1 MNAIIKW
8 ALENRLIIVA
18 IAALLL
24 VWGGYVA
31 MNLPVDVFP
40 DLNKPTITIL
50 TEAEGLAPEEVETQ
64 VSYTIETV
72 MNGVPGVTRV
82 RSQSGIGLSIVY
94 VEFDWGT
101 DIYRNRQLVA
111 EKITEAREQLPE
123 GVSPFLAPISS
134 IMGEIMLISVT
145 SKDNKT
151 NPLDVRTL
159 ADWTVRP
166 RLLTITGISQVIP
179 IGGGVKQYQALVSPE
194 KLKQFGVT
202 IEDVTT
208 ALEKSNTNS
217 TGGFIDAQSQ
227 EYLVRNLGR
236 FYTLDELKQTVVAY
250 RNNTAIRLGDVAA
263 VEFGARIKRGDAGS
277 NGQPAVILSVQ
288 KQPGA
293 STIELTEKVDAAM
306 RELKTTLPP
315 DIEINTNL
323 FRQSNFIES
332 SIGNVIEALR
342 DGAILVAIVL
352 FLFLLNFRT
361 TAITLTAIP
370 LSFVVTFL
378 IFYAFG
384 ISINTMTL
392 GGLAVAIGELVDD
405 AIVDIENIFRR
416 LRENSLLE
424 NPRPSLEVIYH
435 ASLEIRSSIVYATI
449 IVALV
454 FLPLFMLTGV
464 EGRLLA
470 PLGLAY
476 ITSLVA
482 SLFISLTVT
491 PVLASYLIPQLFKK
505 DWRKSRLSLW
515 FENLKARFSK
525 NETPVTADAANK
537 SGKPEFEDGENPHA
551 GGHSEEDSFIV
562 RRLKKW
568 DGRLLHWTLNHP
580 YKVMVGAAVLFFAT
594 MATLPFVGTAF
605 LPDFNEGTLTI
616 NVQAQPGTS
625 LAESNRIGTI
635 SEKLI
640 MEVPEV
646 ISTGRRTGRAELDEH
661 AEGVH
666 YTEIDVDLKESNRPR
681 EEVLASI
688 REKLAVIPGV
698 SVNVGQPI
706 SHRLDHLQSGVR
718 AQIAVK
724 LFGDDLS
731 VLRSKAEEIRNV
743 MSGVEGATDVQ
754 IEKQVLIPQIRFN
767 VDRVRAAQYGL
778 QPGEI
783 TETLETAL
791 NGRRVSQAI
800 EGARRYDVVVRFDD
814 ASRNSLDSLR
824 NATIDTP
831 QGAQIPVSAVATIE
845 NLPGPN
851 QILRE
856 NTQRRIVISANTG
869 GRDLGS
875 VVTDMQQRV
884 AAQVSLPQGYFVE
897 FGGQFQASQ
906 EATRTLSVLTLFSL
920 VAIFFLLIKALGD
933 WRSALQVMINIPLAL
948 IGAVIAL
955 LLTGGVFSIAT
966 LVGFISL
973 VGITSRNG
981 IMMISHYLH
990 LMREEGEDFTEE
1002 MIIRGSLERLVPV
1015 MMTALTAGLSLIPF
1029 VLAADAPGKEILH
1042 PLAVVVLGGI
1052 LTSTLLDQ
1060 VVTPAVFYKFGK
1072 PAADQII
1079 AEREGKSAKKSEWG
1093 KAEKPGDEDLPPFS
1107 PKVTNPATGS

>member
-8 ALENRLIIVA
+8 ALQNRLIVVA
-18 IAALLL
+18 ISALLL

-31 MNLPVDVFP
+31 LNLPVDVFP

-50 TEAEGLAPEEVETQ
+50 TEANGLAPEEVETQ
-64 VSYTIETV
+64 VSYPIETV
-72 MNGVPGVTRV
+72 MNGVPGVSRV

-101 DIYRNRQLVA
+101 DIYRNRQLVS

-134 IMGEIMLISVT
+134 IMGEIMLIAVS
-145 SKDNKT
+145 SKDGKT
-151 NPLDVRTL
+151 DPLELRTL
-159 ADWTVRP
+159 ADWTIRP
-166 RLLTITGISQVIP
+166 RLLTITGVSQVIP

-202 IEDVTT
+202 IEEVST
-208 ALEKSNTNS
+208 ALEKSNANS
-217 TGGFIDAQSQ
+217 TGGFVDAQSQ

-236 FYTLDELKQTVVAY
+236 FYSIEELKQTVVAY
-250 RNNTAIRLGDVAA
+250 RNNTAIKLGDVAE
-263 VEFGARIKRGDAGS
+263 VQFGARIKRGDAGT
-277 NGQPAVILSVQ
+277 NGKPAVIISVQ

-293 STIELTEKVDAAM
+293 STLELTEKIDEAVK
-306 RELKTTLPP
+306 ELQKTLPA
-315 DIEINTNL
+315 DVEINPRL
-323 FRQSNFIES
+323 FRQASFIDN
-332 SIGNVIEALR
+332 SIDNVIEALR

-361 TAITLTAIP
+361 TFITLTAIP

-378 IFYAFG
+378 VLWAFG

-405 AIVDIENIFRR
+405 AIVDVENVFRR
-416 LRENSLLE
+416 LRENRHSP
-424 NPRPSLEVIYH
+424 NPRPSLEVIYL

-476 ITSLVA
+476 ITALVA
-482 SLFISLTVT
+482 SLFVSLTIT
-491 PVLASYLIPQLFKK
+491 PVLASYLLPKMKAMKEEK
-505 DWRKSRLSLW
+505 DG
-515 FENLKARFSK
+515 FFVRF
-525 NETPVTADAANK
+525 
-537 SGKPEFEDGENPHA
+537 
-551 GGHSEEDSFIV
+551 
-562 RRLKKW
+562 LKKY
-568 DGRLLHWTLNHP
+568 DEKLLHWTLRHP
-580 YKVMVGAAVLFFAT
+580 YKIMVGTALLFALT
-594 MATLPFVGTAF
+594 MATLPFVGTSF
-605 LPDFNEGTLTI
+605 LPEFNEGTLTV

-625 LAESNRIGTI
+625 LSESNRIGQV

-640 MEVPEV
+640 LEVPEV

-666 YTEIDVDLKESNRPR
+666 YTEIDVDLKESDRSR
-681 EEVLASI
+681 EEILAAI
-688 REKLAVIPGV
+688 REKLSVVPGV
-698 SVNVGQPI
+698 TTNVGQPI

-724 LFGDDLS
+724 LFGDDLQ
-731 VLRSKAEEIRNV
+731 VLRSKAEEIRN
-743 MSGVEGATDVQ
+743 SIQTVEGATDVS
-754 IEKQVLIPQIRFN
+754 IERQVLIPQIRFN
-767 VDRVRAAQYGL
+767 VDRAKAAQYGL

-783 TETLETAL
+783 TNTLETAL
-791 NGRRVSQAI
+791 NGRVVSQAI
-800 EGARRYDVVVRFDD
+800 EGARRYDVAVRFDD
-814 ASRNSLDSLR
+814 ASRNSIDALR
-824 NATIDTP
+824 NVTIDTP
-831 QGAQIPVSAVATIE
+831 NGTQIPISAVATIE

-856 NTQRRIVISANTG
+856 NAKRRIVIGSNVAE
-869 GRDLGS
+869 RDLGS
-875 VVTDMQQRV
+875 VAQEIQQKI
-884 AAQVSLPQGYFVE
+884 AAQVSLPEGYFIE
-897 FGGQFQASQ
+897 YGGQFEATR
-906 EATRTLSVLTLFSL
+906 EATRTLSLLTFFSL
-920 VAIFFLLIKALGD
+920 IAIFFLLIKALGD

-955 LLTGGVFSIAT
+955 LLSGGVFSIAT

-1015 MMTALTAGLSLIPF
+1015 MMTALTAGLSLLPLAI
-1029 VLAADAPGKEILH
+1029 AADAPGKEILH

-1052 LTSTLLDQ
+1052 ITSTLLDQ
-1060 VVTPAVFYKFGK
+1060 IVTPAVFYKFGR
-1072 PAADQII
+1072 PSAERII
-1079 AEREGKSAKKSEWG
+1079 AEREGKLTGKSEWG
-1093 KAEKPGDEDLPPFS
+1093 EAEKPQDEDVPPFAPDTS
-1107 PKVTNPATGS
+1107 KPVLSD

>member
-1 MNAIIKW
+1 MNAVIKW
-8 ALENRLIIVA
+8 ALQNRLIVVA
-18 IAALLL
+18 IAALIL

-31 MNLPVDVFP
+31 LNLPVDVFP

-64 VSYTIETV
+64 VSFPIETV
-72 MNGVPGVTRV
+72 MNGLPGVERV

-94 VEFDWGT
+94 VEFGWGT

-111 EKITEAREQLPE
+111 EKITEARTQLPPN
-123 GVSPFLAPISS
+123 VSPFLAPISS

-145 SKDNKT
+145 SKDGKT
-151 NPLDVRTL
+151 DPLDVRTL
-159 ADWTVRP
+159 ADWTIRP
-166 RLLTITGISQVIP
+166 RLLTIAGISQVIP

-194 KLKQFGVT
+194 KLKQFGIT
-202 IEDVTT
+202 IEDVTA
-208 ALEKSNTNS
+208 ALEKSNVNS
-217 TGGFIDAQSQ
+217 TGGFVDAQSQ

-236 FYTLDELKQTVVAY
+236 FYTIEELKQTVVAY
-250 RNNTAIRLGDVAA
+250 RNNTPIRLGDVAD
-263 VEFGARIKRGDAGS
+263 VQFGARIKRGDAGS
-277 NGQPAVILSVQ
+277 NALPAVIMSVQ

-293 STIELTEKVDAAM
+293 STIELTEKVDQAI
-306 RELKTTLPP
+306 RELQTTLPS
-315 DIEINTNL
+315 DIEINTRL
-323 FRQSNFIES
+323 FRQANFIEA
-332 SIGNVIEALR
+332 SISNVVEALR

-378 IFYAFG
+378 VFYAFG

-416 LRENSLLE
+416 LRENYAQ
-424 NPRPSLEVIYH
+424 PDQRPSLEVIYH

-454 FLPLFMLTGV
+454 FLPLFMLSGV

-482 SLFISLTVT
+482 SLFVSLTIT
-491 PVLASYLIPQLFKK
+491 PVLASYLLPQLFSKK
-505 DWRKSRLSLW
+505 GEGKSLLTRGL
-515 FENLKARFSK
+515 ENLKRKFSK
-525 NETPVTADAANK
+525 TRDL
-537 SGKPEFEDGENPHA
+537 DHA
-551 GGHSEEDSFIV
+551 GDEPEKKDENRWEEEDSFVV

-568 DGRLLHWTLNHP
+568 DERLLRWTLRHP
-580 YKVMVGAAVLFFAT
+580 YKVMAGAALLFFLT
-594 MATLPFVGTAF
+594 LATLPFVGTAF
-605 LPDFNEGTLTI
+605 LPEFNEGTLTI
-616 NVQAQPGTS
+616 NVLAQPGTS
-625 LAESNRIGTI
+625 LSESNRIGTI
-635 SEKLI
+635 AEKLI
-640 MEVPEV
+640 LEVPEV
-646 ISTGRRTGRAELDEH
+646 VSTGRRTGRAELDEH

-666 YTEIDVDLKESNRPR
+666 YTEIDVDLKESNRTR
-681 EEVLASI
+681 DEILADI
-688 REKLAVIPGV
+688 REKLAVVPGV

-724 LFGDDLS
+724 LFGDDLT

-754 IEKQVLIPQIRFN
+754 IEKQVLIPQVRFN
-767 VDRVRAAQYGL
+767 VDRDRAAQYGL

-791 NGRRVSQAI
+791 NGRTVSQAI
-800 EGARRYDVVVRFDD
+800 EGARRYDVVVRFDE
-814 ASRNSLDSLR
+814 ASRNSLDALR
-824 NATIDTP
+824 SATIDTP
-831 QGAQIPVSAVATIE
+831 QGTQIPVSAVAVIE

-856 NTQRRIVISANTG
+856 NTKRRIVISSNTG

-875 VVTDMQQRV
+875 VVGDMQQRI
-884 AAQVSLPQGYFVE
+884 AAQVSLPQGYFIE
-897 FGGQFQASQ
+897 YGGQFQASQ
-906 EATRTLSVLTLFSL
+906 EATRTLSVLTIFSL

-948 IGAVIAL
+948 IGAIWAL
-955 LLTGGVFSIAT
+955 HLSGGVFSIAT

-990 LMREEGEDFTEE
+990 LMREEGEGFTEQ
-1002 MIIRGSLERLVPV
+1002 MIVRGSLERLVPV

-1029 VLAADAPGKEILH
+1029 ILAADAPGKEILH

-1060 VVTPAVFYKFGK
+1060 VVTPAVFCRFGK
-1072 PAADQII
+1072 PSADKII
-1079 AEREGKSAKKSEWG
+1079 AEREGRAAGRSEWS
-1093 KAEKPGDEDLPPFS
+1093 DLETETQSPRDKDVPPFS
-1107 PKVTNPATGS
+1107 EKLPKTVPGA

>member
-8 ALENRLIIVA
+8 ALQNRLIVVA

-31 MNLPVDVFP
+31 MKLPVDVFP

-50 TEAEGLAPEEVETQ
+50 TEAAGLAPEEVETQ
-64 VSYTIETV
+64 VSYPIETV

-111 EKITEAREQLPE
+111 EKLTEAREQLPK

-145 SKDNKT
+145 SKDGKT
-151 NPLDVRTL
+151 DPLDVRTL
-159 ADWTVRP
+159 ADWTIRP
-166 RLLTITGISQVIP
+166 RLLTIAGVSQVIP

-202 IEDVTT
+202 IENVAT
-208 ALEKSNTNS
+208 ALEKSNANS
-217 TGGFIDAQSQ
+217 TGGFVDAQSQ

-236 FYTLDELKQTVVAY
+236 FYSIDELKQTVVAY
-250 RNNTAIRLGDVAA
+250 RNNTAIRLGDVASI
-263 VEFGARIKRGDAGS
+263 EFGSRIKRGDAGS
-277 NGQPAVILSVQ
+277 NGQPAVIMSVQ

-293 STIELTEKVDAAM
+293 STIQLTEKIDEAM
-306 RELKTTLPP
+306 RELQTTLPP
-315 DIEINTNL
+315 GIEVNTRL
-323 FRQSNFIES
+323 FRQANFIEA

-378 IFYAFG
+378 IFSAFG
-384 ISINTMTL
+384 VTINTMTL

-416 LRENSLLE
+416 LRENYALE
-424 NPRPSLEVIYH
+424 SPRPSIEVVYH
-435 ASLEIRSSIVYATI
+435 ASLEIRSSIVYATV
-449 IVALV
+449 IVGLV

-464 EGRLLA
+464 EGRLLS

-482 SLFISLTVT
+482 SLVVSLTVT
-491 PVLASYLIPQLFKK
+491 PVLASYLLPQLFKN
-505 DWRKSRLSLW
+505 KSAKSSLLSQW
-515 FENLKARFSK
+515 FGSLKSRFSK
-525 NETPVTADAANK
+525 NED
-537 SGKPEFEDGENPHA
+537 PEPAFEDDGEAAA
-551 GGHSEEDSFIV
+551 GGHAEEDSFIV
-562 RRLKKW
+562 RWLKKR
-568 DGRLLHWTLNHP
+568 DERLLRWTLRNP
-580 YKVMVGAAVLFFAT
+580 YKVMAGAAILFFLT

-616 NVQAQPGTS
+616 NITAKPGTS
-625 LAESNRIGTI
+625 LPESTRIGTI
-635 SEKLI
+635 AEKLLLG
-640 MEVPEV
+640 VPEV
-646 ISTGRRTGRAELDEH
+646 VSTGRRTGRAELDEH

-666 YTEIDVDLKESNRPR
+666 YTEIDVDLKESDRAR
-681 EEVLASI
+681 EEILADI

-698 SVNVGQPI
+698 NLNVGQPI

-724 LFGDDLS
+724 LFGDDLAT
-731 VLRSKAEEIRNV
+731 LRSKAEELRNV
-743 MSGVEGATDVQ
+743 MQTVEGATDVQ
-754 IEKQVLIPQIRFN
+754 IERQVLIPQVRFN
-767 VDRVRAAQYGL
+767 VNRERAAQYGL
-778 QPGEI
+778 APGEV

-791 NGRRVSQAI
+791 NGRTVSQALD
-800 EGARRYDVVVRFDD
+800 GARRYDVVVRFDE
-814 ASRNSLDSLR
+814 ASRNSLDALGDT
-824 NATIDTP
+824 TIDTP
-831 QGAQIPVSAVATIE
+831 QGTQIPVSAVADIE

-856 NTQRRIVISANTG
+856 NTKRRIVISANTG

-875 VVTDMQQRV
+875 VVQDMQERV
-884 AAQVSLPQGYFVE
+884 AAQVTLPPGYFVE
-897 FGGQFQASQ
+897 FGGQFQASR
-906 EATRTLSVLTLFSL
+906 EATRTLSTLTIFSL

-933 WRSALQVMINIPLAL
+933 WRSSLQVMINIPLAL
-948 IGAVIAL
+948 IGAVIAML
-955 LLTGGVFSIAT
+955 ITGGVFSIAT

-1072 PAADQII
+1072 PAADKII
-1079 AEREGKSAKKSEWG
+1079 ADREGRGEKSFGEEPDADG
-1093 KAEKPGDEDLPPFS
+1093 PPFGERM
-1107 PKVTNPATGS
+1107 PEWRNDR

>member
-1 MNAIIKW
+1 MNAIIKF
-8 ALENRLIIVA
+8 ALQNRLIVVA
-18 IAALLL
+18 LAALLL
-24 VWGGYVA
+24 VWGSYVA
-31 MNLPVDVFP
+31 LNLPVDVFP

-64 VSYTIETV
+64 VSFPIETV
-72 MNGVPGVTRV
+72 MNGLPGVERV

-94 VEFDWGT
+94 VEFGWGT
-101 DIYRNRQLVA
+101 DVYRNRQLVA
-111 EKITEAREQLPE
+111 EKITEAREQLPD

-145 SKDNKT
+145 SNDGKT
-151 NPLDVRTL
+151 SPLDVRTL
-159 ADWTVRP
+159 ADWTIRP
-166 RLLTITGISQVIP
+166 RLLTIAGISQVIP

-194 KLKQFGVT
+194 KLKQFNVT

-208 ALEKSNTNS
+208 ALQKSNTNS
-217 TGGFIDAQSQ
+217 TGGFVDAQSQ

-236 FYTLDELKQTVVAY
+236 FYTIDELKQTVVAY
-250 RNNTAIRLGDVAA
+250 RNNTAIRLGDVAN

-277 NGQPAVILSVQ
+277 NGKPAVIMSIQ

-293 STIELTEKVDAAM
+293 STIELTEKVETAVK
-306 RELKTTLPP
+306 ELQTTLPP

-323 FRQSNFIES
+323 FRQSNFIEA
-332 SIGNVIEALR
+332 SIGNVIAALR
-342 DGAILVAIVL
+342 DGAILVAIIL

-361 TAITLTAIP
+361 TFITLTAIP

-378 IFYAFG
+378 VLWAFG

-405 AIVDIENIFRR
+405 AIVDVENVYRR
-416 LRENSLLE
+416 LKENRLLE
-424 NPRPSLEVIYH
+424 NPRSSLEVIYR
-435 ASLEIRSSIVYATI
+435 ASLEVRSSIVYATI

-482 SLFISLTVT
+482 SLFVSLTIT
-491 PVLASYLIPQLFKK
+491 PVLASYLLPQLFKG
-505 DWRKSRLSLW
+505 KSEKTSVISGW
-515 FENLKARFSK
+515 FENLKSKFSK
-525 NETPVTADAANK
+525 TEESEISEPKNQSESK
-537 SGKPEFEDGENPHA
+537 I
-551 GGHSEEDSFIV
+551 HSEEDSFVV
-562 RRLKKW
+562 RWLKKW
-568 DGRLLHWTLNHP
+568 DEKLLHWTLRHP
-580 YKVMVGAAVLFFAT
+580 YKIMVGVGVIFLLT

-616 NVQAQPGTS
+616 NVLAQPGTS
-625 LAESNRIGTI
+625 LSESNRIGQI
-635 SEKLI
+635 AEKLLA
-640 MEVPEV
+640 EVPEV
-646 ISTGRRTGRAELDEH
+646 VSTGRRTGRAELDEH

-666 YTEIDVDLKESNRPR
+666 YSEVDVDLKKSERGR
-681 EEVLASI
+681 EEILADI
-688 REKLAVIPGV
+688 REHLAVIPGV
-698 SVNVGQPI
+698 TVSVGQPI

-743 MSGVEGATDVQ
+743 MQTVEGATDVS

-767 VDRVRAAQYGL
+767 VDRARASQYGL
-778 QPGEI
+778 QSGEI

-791 NGRRVSQAI
+791 NGRTVSEAI
-800 EGARRYDVVVRFDD
+800 EGARRYDVVVRFED
-814 ASRNSLDSLR
+814 ASRNSLDALQ

-831 QGAQIPVSAVATIE
+831 SGAQIPVSAVAEIE

-856 NTQRRIVISANTG
+856 NTKRRIVVSANTG

-875 VVTDMQQRV
+875 VVQDMQQRV
-884 AAQVSLPQGYFVE
+884 AAQVSLPPGYFVE

-906 EATRTLSVLTLFSL
+906 EATRTLSYLSFFSL
-920 VAIFFLLIKALGD
+920 AAIFFLLIKALGD
-933 WRSALQVMINIPLAL
+933 WRVALQVLINIPLAL
-948 IGAVIAL
+948 IGAIWAL
-955 LLTGGVFSIAT
+955 HLSGGVFSIAT

-990 LMREEGEDFTEE
+990 LMREEGEDFTEQ
-1002 MIIRGSLERLVPV
+1002 MIVRGSLERLVPV

-1029 VLAADAPGKEILH
+1029 ILAADAPGKEILH

-1060 VVTPAVFYKFGK
+1060 IVTPAVFYKFGK
-1072 PAADQII
+1072 PSADRII
-1079 AEREGKSAKKSEWG
+1079 AEREGNASGRSEWG
-1093 KAEKPGDEDLPPFS
+1093 EVESVTAKDADEPPFAEKLPKP
-1107 PKVTNPATGS
+1107 V

>member
-8 ALENRLIIVA
+8 ALQNRLIVVA
-18 IAALLL
+18 ISALLL
-24 VWGGYVA
+24 VWGAYVA
-31 MNLPVDVFP
+31 FNLPVDVFP

-50 TEAEGLAPEEVETQ
+50 TEANGLAPEEVETQ
-64 VSYTIETV
+64 VSYPIETV
-72 MNGVPGVTRV
+72 MNGVPGVSRV
-82 RSQSGIGLSIVY
+82 RSVSGIGLSIVY

-101 DIYRNRQLVA
+101 DIYRNRQLVS
-111 EKITEAREQLPE
+111 EKITEAREQLPP

-134 IMGEIMLISVT
+134 IMGEIMLISVS
-145 SKDNKT
+145 SKDGT
-151 NPLDVRTL
+151 TDPLELRTL
-159 ADWTVRP
+159 ADWTIRP
-166 RLLTITGISQVIP
+166 RLLTITGVSQVIP

-202 IEDVTT
+202 IEEVSD
-208 ALEKSNTNS
+208 ALEKSNANS
-217 TGGFIDAQSQ
+217 TGGFVDAQSQ

-236 FYTLDELKQTVVAY
+236 FYSIEELKQTVVAY
-250 RNNTAIRLGDVAA
+250 RNNTAIKLGDVAD
-263 VEFGARIKRGDAGS
+263 VQFGARIKRGEAGT
-277 NGQPAVILSVQ
+277 NGKPAVIVSVQ

-293 STIELTEKVDAAM
+293 STLDLTEKVDKAVK
-306 RELKTTLPP
+306 ELQKTLPA
-315 DIEINTNL
+315 DVEINPRL
-323 FRQSNFIES
+323 FRQASFIDN
-332 SIGNVIEALR
+332 SISNVIEALR
-342 DGAILVAIVL
+342 DGAILVTIVL

-361 TAITLTAIP
+361 TFITLTAIP

-378 IFYAFG
+378 VLWAFG

-405 AIVDIENIFRR
+405 AIVDVENVFRR
-416 LRENSLLE
+416 LRENRHLP

-476 ITSLVA
+476 ITALVA
-482 SLFISLTVT
+482 SLFVSLTVT
-491 PVLASYLIPQLFKK
+491 PVLASYLLPKMKAMREEK
-505 DWRKSRLSLW
+505 DGFLV
-515 FENLKARFSK
+515 RF
-525 NETPVTADAANK
+525 
-537 SGKPEFEDGENPHA
+537 
-551 GGHSEEDSFIV
+551 
-562 RRLKKW
+562 LKKY
-568 DGRLLHWTLNHP
+568 DEKLLHWSLRHP
-580 YKVMVGAAVLFFAT
+580 YKIMVGAALLFVLT
-594 MATLPFVGTAF
+594 MATLPFVGTSF

-625 LAESNRIGTI
+625 LAESNRIGQI

-640 MEVPEV
+640 LEVPEV

-666 YTEIDVDLKESNRPR
+666 YTEIDVDLKESARTR
-681 EEVLASI
+681 EEILASI
-688 REKLAVIPGV
+688 REKLSVVPGV
-698 SVNVGQPI
+698 TTNVGQPI

-724 LFGDDLS
+724 LFGDDLQI
-731 VLRSKAEEIRNV
+731 LRSKAEEIRNAINT
-743 MSGVEGATDVQ
+743 VEGATDVS

-767 VDRVRAAQYGL
+767 VDRAKAAQYGL

-783 TETLETAL
+783 TNTLETAL
-791 NGRRVSQAI
+791 NGRTVSQALD
-800 EGARRYDVVVRFDD
+800 GARRYDVVIRFDE
-814 ASRNSLDSLR
+814 ASRGSLDALK
-824 NATIDTP
+824 NVTIDTP
-831 QGAQIPVSAVATIE
+831 NGTQIPISAVATIE

-856 NTQRRIVISANTG
+856 NTKRRIVIGSNVA

-875 VVTDMQQRV
+875 VAQEIQQKI
-884 AAQVSLPQGYFVE
+884 AAQVKLPEGYFVE
-897 FGGQFQASQ
+897 YGGQFQASQ
-906 EATRTLSVLTLFSL
+906 EATRTLSYLSFFSL

-948 IGAVIAL
+948 IGAVIAMHL
-955 LLTGGVFSIAT
+955 IGGVFSIAT

-1015 MMTALTAGLSLIPF
+1015 MMTALTAGLSLLPLAI
-1029 VLAADAPGKEILH
+1029 AADAPGKEILH

-1052 LTSTLLDQ
+1052 ITSTLLDQ
-1060 VVTPAVFYKFGK
+1060 LVTPAVFYKFGRPSAEK
-1072 PAADQII
+1072 II
-1079 AEREGKSAKKSEWG
+1079 AERVGRIGGANEWG
-1093 KAEKPGDEDLPPFS
+1093 E
-1107 PKVTNPATGS
+1107 T

>member
-8 ALENRLIIVA
+8 ALQNRLIVVA
-18 IAALLL
+18 ISALLL

-31 MNLPVDVFP
+31 LTLPVDVFP

-50 TEAEGLAPEEVETQ
+50 TEAGGLAPEEVETQ
-64 VSYTIETV
+64 VSYPIETV
-72 MNGVPGVTRV
+72 MNGVPGVSRV
-82 RSQSGIGLSIVY
+82 RSVSGIGLSIVY

-101 DIYRNRQLVA
+101 DIYRNRQLVS
-111 EKITEAREQLPE
+111 EKITEAREQLSP

-134 IMGEIMLISVT
+134 IMGEIMLIAVS
-145 SKDNKT
+145 SKDGKT
-151 NPLDVRTL
+151 DPLELRTL
-159 ADWTVRP
+159 ADWTIRP
-166 RLLTITGISQVIP
+166 RLLGVTGVSQVIP

-202 IEDVTT
+202 IEEVST
-208 ALEKSNTNS
+208 ALEKSNANS
-217 TGGFIDAQSQ
+217 TGGFVDAQSQ

-236 FYTLDELKQTVVAY
+236 FYSIDELKQTVVVY
-250 RNNTAIRLGDVAA
+250 RNNTAIKLGDVAD
-263 VEFGARIKRGDAGS
+263 VQFGARIKRGEAGT
-277 NGQPAVILSVQ
+277 NGKPAVIISVQ

-293 STIELTEKVDAAM
+293 STLDLTQKVDEAV
-306 RELKTTLPP
+306 RELQKTLPP
-315 DIEINTNL
+315 DVEINPNL
-323 FRQSNFIES
+323 FRQASFIDN
-332 SIGNVIEALR
+332 SISNVIEALR
-342 DGAILVAIVL
+342 DGAILVTIVL

-361 TAITLTAIP
+361 TFITLTAIP

-378 IFYAFG
+378 VLWAFG

-405 AIVDIENIFRR
+405 AIVDVENVFRR
-416 LRENSLLE
+416 LRENRHLP

-454 FLPLFMLTGV
+454 FLPLFMLSGV

-476 ITSLVA
+476 ITALVA

-491 PVLASYLIPQLFKK
+491 PVLASYLLPKMKAMREEK
-505 DWRKSRLSLW
+505 DGFLV
-515 FENLKARFSK
+515 RF
-525 NETPVTADAANK
+525 
-537 SGKPEFEDGENPHA
+537 
-551 GGHSEEDSFIV
+551 
-562 RRLKKW
+562 LKKY
-568 DGRLLHWTLNHP
+568 DEKLLHWTLRHP
-580 YKVMVGAAVLFFAT
+580 YKVMVGACALFVLT
-594 MATLPFVGTAF
+594 MAALPFVGTSF
-605 LPDFNEGTLTI
+605 LPEFNEGTLTV

-625 LAESNRIGTI
+625 LSESNRIGQI

-640 MEVPEV
+640 LEVPEV
-646 ISTGRRTGRAELDEH
+646 TSTGRRTGRAELDEH

-666 YTEIDVDLKESNRPR
+666 YTEIDVDLKESGRTR
-681 EEVLASI
+681 EEILASI
-688 REKLAVIPGV
+688 REKLAVVPGV
-698 SVNVGQPI
+698 TTNVGQPI

-724 LFGDDLS
+724 LFGDDLQ
-731 VLRSKAEEIRNV
+731 VLRSKAEEIRNAINT
-743 MSGVEGATDVQ
+743 VEGATDVS
-754 IEKQVLIPQIRFN
+754 IERQVLIPQIRFN
-767 VDRVRAAQYGL
+767 VDRARAAQYGL

-783 TETLETAL
+783 TQTLETAL
-791 NGRRVSQAI
+791 NGRTVSQALD
-800 EGARRYDVVVRFDD
+800 GARRYDVVVRFDD
-814 ASRNSLDSLR
+814 ASRSSLDALK
-824 NATIDTP
+824 NVTIDTP
-831 QGAQIPVSAVATIE
+831 NGTQIPISAVATIE

-856 NTQRRIVISANTG
+856 NSKRRIVIGSNVA

-875 VVTDMQQRV
+875 VAEGIQQKI
-884 AAQVSLPQGYFVE
+884 AAQVQLPEGYFVE
-897 FGGQFQASQ
+897 YGGQFEATH
-906 EATRTLSVLTLFSL
+906 EATRTLSMLTLFSL

-955 LLTGGVFSIAT
+955 MLMGGVFSIAT

-990 LMREEGEDFTEE
+990 LMREEGEGFTEE
-1002 MIIRGSLERLVPV
+1002 MIVRGSLERLVPV
-1015 MMTALTAGLSLIPF
+1015 MMTALTAGLSLLPLAI
-1029 VLAADAPGKEILH
+1029 AADAPGKEILH

-1052 LTSTLLDQ
+1052 ITSTLLDQ
-1060 VVTPAVFYKFGK
+1060 IVTPAVFYKFGR
-1072 PAADQII
+1072 PSAERII
-1079 AEREGKSAKKSEWG
+1079 AEREGRFEGKSEWG
-1093 KAEKPGDEDLPPFS
+1093 AVQTETPTDADVPPFS
-1107 PKVTNPATGS
+1107 EKVPKAI

>member
-8 ALENRLIIVA
+8 ALQNRLIVVA
-18 IAALLL
+18 IAALML
-24 VWGGYVA
+24 VWGGYIA
-31 MNLPVDVFP
+31 LNLPVDVFP

-64 VSYTIETV
+64 VSFPIETV
-72 MNGVPGVTRV
+72 MNGLPGVERV

-94 VEFDWGT
+94 VEFGWGT

-123 GVSPFLAPISS
+123 NISPFLAPISS

-145 SKDNKT
+145 SKDGKT
-151 NPLDVRTL
+151 DPLDVRTL
-159 ADWTVRP
+159 ADWTIRP
-166 RLLTITGISQVIP
+166 RLLTIAGVSQVIP

-194 KLKQFGVT
+194 KLKQFNVT

-208 ALEKSNTNS
+208 ALEKSNANS
-217 TGGFIDAQSQ
+217 TGGFVDAQSQ

-236 FYTLDELKQTVVAY
+236 FYTIDELKQTVVAY
-250 RNNTAIRLGDVAA
+250 RNNTAIRLGDVAN

-277 NGQPAVILSVQ
+277 NGKPAVIMSVQ

-293 STIELTEKVDAAM
+293 STIELTEKVDQAM
-306 RELKTTLPP
+306 RELQTTLPP

-323 FRQSNFIES
+323 FRQSNFIEA
-332 SIGNVIEALR
+332 SIGNVVEALR
-342 DGAILVAIVL
+342 DGAILVAIIL

-378 IFYAFG
+378 VLWAFG

-416 LRENSLLE
+416 LRENRYLP
-424 NPRPSLEVIYH
+424 NPRPALEVIYN

-454 FLPLFMLTGV
+454 FLPLFLLTGV

-482 SLFISLTVT
+482 SLFVSLTIT
-491 PVLASYLIPQLFKK
+491 PVLASYLLPQLFRGKK
-505 DWRKSRLSLW
+505 TLASVW
-515 FENLKARFSK
+515 FEKLKSK
-525 NETPVTADAANK
+525 FT
-537 SGKPEFEDGENPHA
+537 GRENTEPSEPKDHT
-551 GGHSEEDSFIV
+551 EEDSFVV
-562 RRLKKW
+562 RFLKKH
-568 DGRLLHWTLNHP
+568 DERLLHWTLRHP
-580 YKVMVGAAVLFFAT
+580 YKVMAGAAVLFLLT

-605 LPDFNEGTLTI
+605 LPDFNEGTLTV

-625 LAESNRIGTI
+625 LSESNRIGQI

-640 MEVPEV
+640 LEVPEV
-646 ISTGRRTGRAELDEH
+646 VSTGRRTGRAELDEH

-666 YTEIDVDLKESNRPR
+666 YTEIDVDLKESER
-681 EEVLASI
+681 ERAEILADI
-688 REKLAVIPGV
+688 REKLAVVPGV

-731 VLRSKAEEIRNV
+731 VLRSKAEELRNV
-743 MSGVEGATDVQ
+743 MQTVEGATDVQ
-754 IEKQVLIPQIRFN
+754 IEKQVLIPQVRFN
-767 VDRVRAAQYGL
+767 IDRARAAQYGL

-791 NGRRVSQAI
+791 NGRRVSEAI

-814 ASRNSLDSLR
+814 VSRNSLDALR
-824 NATIDTP
+824 GTTIDTP
-831 QGAQIPVSAVATIE
+831 QGTQIPISAVADIE
-845 NLPGPN
+845 QIPGPN

-856 NTQRRIVISANTG
+856 NTKRRIVISANTG

-875 VVTDMQQRV
+875 VVGDMQQRV
-884 AAQVSLPQGYFVE
+884 AAQVNLPPGYFVE

-906 EATRTLSVLTLFSL
+906 EATRTLSVLSLFSL
-920 VAIFFLLIKALGD
+920 AAIFFLLLKALGD
-933 WRSALQVMINIPLAL
+933 WRVALQVMINIPLAL
-948 IGAVIAL
+948 IGAVIAML
-955 LLTGGVFSIAT
+955 ITGGVFSIAT

-990 LMREEGEDFTEE
+990 LMREEGEDFTEA

-1015 MMTALTAGLSLIPF
+1015 LMTALTAGLSLIPF
-1029 VLAADAPGKEILH
+1029 ILAADAPGKEILH
-1042 PLAVVVLGGI
+1042 PLAVVVVGGI
-1052 LTSTLLDQ
+1052 LTATLLDQ

-1072 PAADQII
+1072 PSAERII
-1079 AEREGKSAKKSEWG
+1079 AEREGRSSGISEWG
-1093 KAEKPGDEDLPPFS
+1093 KADTETLTDADVPPFS
-1107 PKVTNPATGS
+1107 EKMPKSVTED

>member
-8 ALENRLIIVA
+8 ALQNRLIVVA
-18 IAALLL
+18 ISALLL

-31 MNLPVDVFP
+31 FNLPVDVFP

-50 TEAEGLAPEEVETQ
+50 TEANGLAPEEVETQ
-64 VSYTIETV
+64 VSYPIETV
-72 MNGVPGVTRV
+72 MNGVPGVSRV
-82 RSQSGIGLSIVY
+82 RSVSGIGLSIVY

-101 DIYRNRQLVA
+101 DIYRNRQLVS
-111 EKITEAREQLPE
+111 EKITEAREQLPP

-134 IMGEIMLISVT
+134 IMGEIMLIAVS
-145 SKDNKT
+145 SKDGKT
-151 NPLDVRTL
+151 DPLELRTL
-159 ADWTVRP
+159 ADWTIRP
-166 RLLTITGISQVIP
+166 RLLTITGVSQVIP

-202 IEDVTT
+202 IEEVST
-208 ALEKSNTNS
+208 ALEKSNANS
-217 TGGFIDAQSQ
+217 TGGFVDAQSQ

-236 FYTLDELKQTVVAY
+236 FYTIDELKQTVVAY
-250 RNNTAIRLGDVAA
+250 RNNTSIKLGDVAD
-263 VEFGARIKRGDAGS
+263 VQFGARIKRGDAGT
-277 NGQPAVILSVQ
+277 NGKPAVIVSVQ

-293 STIELTEKVDAAM
+293 STLDLTEKVDEAVK
-306 RELKTTLPP
+306 ELQKTLPP
-315 DIEINTNL
+315 DVEINPKL
-323 FRQSNFIES
+323 FRQASFIDN
-332 SIGNVIEALR
+332 SISNVIEALR
-342 DGAILVAIVL
+342 DGAILVTIVL

-361 TAITLTAIP
+361 TFITLTAIP

-378 IFYAFG
+378 VLWAFG

-405 AIVDIENIFRR
+405 AIVDVENVFRR
-416 LRENSLLE
+416 LRENKNSP

-476 ITSLVA
+476 ITALVA
-482 SLFISLTVT
+482 SLFVSLTVT
-491 PVLASYLIPQLFKK
+491 PVLASYLLPKM
-505 DWRKSRLSLW
+505 
-515 FENLKARFSK
+515 KAMK
-525 NETPVTADAANK
+525 EET
-537 SGKPEFEDGENPHA
+537 
-551 GGHSEEDSFIV
+551 DSFLV
-562 RRLKKW
+562 RFLKKY
-568 DGRLLHWTLNHP
+568 DEKLLHWTLRHP
-580 YKVMVGAAVLFFAT
+580 YKIMVGTVVLFALT
-594 MATLPFVGTAF
+594 MATLPFVGTSF
-605 LPDFNEGTLTI
+605 LPEFNEGTLTV
-616 NVQAQPGTS
+616 NVQANPGTS
-625 LAESNRIGTI
+625 LAESNRIGQI

-640 MEVPEV
+640 LEVPEV

-666 YTEIDVDLKESNRPR
+666 YTEIDVDLKESTRTR
-681 EEVLASI
+681 EEILTDI
-688 REKLAVIPGV
+688 RAKLAVVPGV
-698 SVNVGQPI
+698 TTNVGQPI

-724 LFGDDLS
+724 LFGDDLAT
-731 VLRSKAEEIRNV
+731 LRSKAEEIRNAINT
-743 MSGVEGATDVQ
+743 VEGATDVS
-754 IEKQVLIPQIRFN
+754 IERQVLIPQIRFN
-767 VDRVRAAQYGL
+767 VDRAKAAQYGL

-783 TETLETAL
+783 TRTLETAL
-791 NGRRVSQAI
+791 NGRTVSQALD
-800 EGARRYDVVVRFDD
+800 GARRYDVVVRFDD
-814 ASRNSLDSLR
+814 ASRSSLDALK
-824 NATIDTP
+824 NVTIDAPNGT
-831 QGAQIPVSAVATIE
+831 QIPISAVATIE

-856 NTQRRIVISANTG
+856 NTKRRIVIGSNVA

-875 VVTDMQQRV
+875 VAQEIQQKI
-884 AAQVSLPQGYFVE
+884 AAQVQLPEGYFIE
-897 FGGQFQASQ
+897 YGGQFEATR
-906 EATRTLSVLTLFSL
+906 EATRTLSLLTFFSL

-955 LLTGGVFSIAT
+955 LLSGGVFSIAT

-990 LMREEGEDFTEE
+990 LMKEEGENFTEE

-1015 MMTALTAGLSLIPF
+1015 MMTALTAGLSLLPLAI
-1029 VLAADAPGKEILH
+1029 AADAPGKEILH
-1042 PLAVVVLGGI
+1042 PLALVVLGGI
-1052 LTSTLLDQ
+1052 ITSTLLDQ
-1060 VVTPAVFYKFGK
+1060 IVTPAVFYKFGR
-1072 PAADQII
+1072 PSAERII
-1079 AEREGKSAKKSEWG
+1079 AEREGKLTGKSEWG
-1093 KAEKPGDEDLPPFS
+1093 EPEKPQDEDVPPFEPDTS
-1107 PKVTNPATGS
+1107 KPVLSD

>member
-1 MNAIIKW
+1 MLNGIIKW
-8 ALENRLIIVA
+8 SLNNRLIVVA
-18 IAALLL
+18 IGALLL
-24 VWGGYVA
+24 VWGSYVA
-31 MNLPVDVFP
+31 LNLPVDVFP

-50 TEAEGLAPEEVETQ
+50 TEAEGLAPEEVENQ
-64 VSYTIETV
+64 VSFPIETV
-72 MNGVPGVTRV
+72 MNGLPGVERV

-94 VEFDWGT
+94 VEFGWGT
-101 DIYRNRQLVA
+101 DVYRNRQLVA
-111 EKITEAREQLPE
+111 EKITEAREQLPD

-145 SKDNKT
+145 SRDAKSDG
-151 NPLDVRTL
+151 LAVRTL
-159 ADWTVRP
+159 ADWTIRP
-166 RLLTITGISQVIP
+166 RLLTIAGISQVIP

-194 KLKQFGVT
+194 KLKQFGIT

-217 TGGFIDAQSQ
+217 TGGFVDAQSQ

-236 FYTLDELKQTVVAY
+236 FYTLEELKQTVVAY
-250 RNNTAIRLGDVAA
+250 RNNTPIRLGDVAS
-263 VEFGARIKRGDAGS
+263 VEFGAKIKRGDAGT
-277 NGQPAVILSVQ
+277 NGMPAVIMSVQ

-293 STIELTEKVDAAM
+293 STIELTEKVETAI
-306 RELKTTLPP
+306 RELQTTLPA

-323 FRQSNFIES
+323 FRQSNFIEA
-332 SIGNVIEALR
+332 SIGNVVEALR
-342 DGAILVAIVL
+342 DGAILIAIVL

-378 IFYAFG
+378 VLWAFG
-384 ISINTMTL
+384 ITINTMTL

-416 LRENSLLE
+416 LRENYAL
-424 NPRPSLEVIYH
+424 PAPSPTLEVVYH
-435 ASLEIRSSIVYATI
+435 ASLEVRSSIIYATI

-482 SLFISLTVT
+482 SLFVSLTIT
-491 PVLASYLIPQLFKK
+491 PVLASYLLPQLFTKK
-505 DWRKSRLSLW
+505 FKRPSLLSRLHGR
-515 FENLKARFSK
+515 LKSNFANDKDS
-525 NETPVTADAANK
+525 EAANADHD
-537 SGKPEFEDGENPHA
+537 PHHEDDEAANS
-551 GGHSEEDSFIV
+551 GGHSKEDSFIV
-562 RRLKKW
+562 RWLKKV
-568 DGRLLHWTLNHP
+568 DERLLHSTLRHP
-580 YKVMVGAAVLFFAT
+580 YKVMIGAAVLFVLT
-594 MATLPFVGTAF
+594 IATLPFVGTTF
-605 LPDFNEGTLTI
+605 LPEFNEGTLTI
-616 NVQAQPGTS
+616 NVLAQPGTS
-625 LAESNRIGTI
+625 LFESNRIGTI
-635 SEKLI
+635 AEKLV
-640 MEVPEV
+640 MQVPEV

-666 YTEIDVDLKESNRPR
+666 YSEIDVDLKEGRGR
-681 EEVLASI
+681 QEILADI
-688 REKLAVIPGV
+688 REHLSVVPGV
-698 SVNVGQPI
+698 TVSVGQPI

-718 AQIAVK
+718 AQIAIK

-731 VLRSKAEEIRNV
+731 ILRSKAEEIRNV
-743 MSGVEGATDVQ
+743 MQTVEGATDVQ
-754 IEKQVLIPQIRFN
+754 IERQVLIPQVRFN
-767 VDRVRAAQYGL
+767 VDRERAAQYGL
-778 QPGEI
+778 QPGGI

-791 NGRRVSQAI
+791 NGRTVSEAI

-814 ASRNSLDSLR
+814 ASRNSLEALR
-824 NATIDTP
+824 AATIDTP
-831 QGAQIPVSAVATIE
+831 QGTQIPVSAVAEIE

-856 NTQRRIVISANTG
+856 NTKRRIVVSANTG

-875 VVTDMQQRV
+875 VVGEMQQRV
-884 AAQVSLPQGYFVE
+884 AAQVTLPPGYFVE

-906 EATRTLSVLTLFSL
+906 EATRTLSVLSIFSL

-933 WRSALQVMINIPLAL
+933 WRVSLQVMINIPLAL
-948 IGAVIAL
+948 IGAIWAL
-955 LLTGGVFSIAT
+955 HLSGGVFSIAT

-981 IMMISHYLH
+981 ILMISHYLH
-990 LMREEGEDFTEE
+990 LMREEGEDFTQQ
-1002 MIIRGSLERLVPV
+1002 MIVRGSLERLVPV
-1015 MMTALTAGLSLIPF
+1015 LMTALTAGLALVPF
-1029 VLAADAPGKEILH
+1029 ILAADAPGKEILH
-1042 PLAVVVLGGI
+1042 PLAVVVFGGI

-1060 VVTPAVFYKFGK
+1060 VVTPAVFYKFGR
-1072 PAADQII
+1072 PSADRVI
-1079 AEREGKSAKKSEWG
+1079 AEREGLGENDLG
-1093 KAEKPGDEDLPPFS
+1093 EDRDTDGPRFETRTPE
-1107 PKVTNPATGS
+1107 TAN

>member
-1 MNAIIKW
+1 MLNAIIKW
-8 ALENRLIIVA
+8 SLQNRLLVVA
-18 IAALLL
+18 VSALLL

-64 VSYTIETV
+64 VSFPIETV

-101 DIYRNRQLVA
+101 NIYRNRQLVA
-111 EKITEAREQLPE
+111 EKLTEAREQLPPN
-123 GVSPFLAPISS
+123 VSPFLAPISS

-145 SKDNKT
+145 SKDGKT
-151 NPLDVRTL
+151 SPLDVRTL
-159 ADWTVRP
+159 ADWTIRP
-166 RLLTITGISQVIP
+166 RLLTIAGISQVIP

-194 KLKQFGVT
+194 KLKQYRIT

-208 ALEKSNTNS
+208 ALEKSSVNT
-217 TGGFIDAQSQ
+217 TGGFVDAQSQ

-236 FYTLDELKQTVVAY
+236 FYTLEELKQTVVAY
-250 RNNTAIRLGDVAA
+250 RNNTPIRLGDVAN
-263 VEFGARIKRGDAGS
+263 VEFGARIKRGDAGA
-277 NGQPAVILSVQ
+277 NAKPAVILSVQ

-293 STIELTEKVDAAM
+293 STTELTERIDAAI
-306 RELKTTLPP
+306 RELQTTLPP
-315 DIEINTNL
+315 DIEINTRL
-323 FRQSNFIES
+323 FRQANFIEA
-332 SIGNVIEALR
+332 SISNVIEALR

-361 TAITLTAIP
+361 TFITLTAIP

-384 ISINTMTL
+384 ITINTMTL

-416 LRENSLLE
+416 LRENYALE
-424 NPRPSLEVIYH
+424 NPRLALEVIYH
-435 ASLEIRSSIVYATI
+435 ASLEVRSSIVYATV

-482 SLFISLTVT
+482 SLFVSLTIT
-491 PVLASYLIPQLFKK
+491 PVLASYLLPQLFQNKQT
-505 DWRKSRLSLW
+505 RKSYWSRW
-515 FENLKARFSK
+515 FENLKSKFSK
-525 NETPVTADAANK
+525 GEDEAESAAR
-537 SGKPEFEDGENPHA
+537 ENQ
-551 GGHSEEDSFIV
+551 SEKESFVV
-562 RRLKKW
+562 RFLKKW
-568 DGRLLHWTLNHP
+568 DERLLHWTLRHP
-580 YKVMVGAAVLFFAT
+580 YKVIIGAAVLFFLT
-594 MATLPFVGTAF
+594 MATLPFVGTSF
-605 LPDFNEGTLTI
+605 LPEFNEGTLTI
-616 NVQAQPGTS
+616 NVLAQPGTS
-625 LAESNRIGTI
+625 LSESNRIGQI
-635 SEKLI
+635 AEKLI
-640 MEVPEV
+640 LEVPEV
-646 ISTGRRTGRAELDEH
+646 VSTGRRTGRAELDEH

-666 YTEIDVDLKESNRPR
+666 YTEIDVDLKESDRSR
-681 EEVLASI
+681 EEILHSI
-688 REKLAVIPGV
+688 RDKLAVIPGV
-698 SVNVGQPI
+698 SINVGQPI

-743 MSGVEGATDVQ
+743 MQTVEGATDVQ

-767 VDRVRAAQYGL
+767 VDRAKAAQYGL

-791 NGRRVSQAI
+791 NGRTVSQAI

-814 ASRNSLDSLR
+814 ASRNSLGALR
-824 NATIDTP
+824 NVTIDTP
-831 QGAQIPVSAVATIE
+831 QGTQIPVSAVAAIE

-875 VVTDMQQRV
+875 VVGDMQQRI
-884 AAQVSLPQGYFVE
+884 AAQVNLPPGYFVE
-897 FGGQFQASQ
+897 FGGQFQAAQ
-906 EATRTLSVLTLFSL
+906 EATRTLSVLSVFSL

-933 WRSALQVMINIPLAL
+933 WRSALQVMVNVPLAL
-948 IGAVIAL
+948 IGAIWAL
-955 LLTGGVFSIAT
+955 HLSGGVFSIAT

-990 LMREEGEDFTEE
+990 LMREEGEDFTEK

-1042 PLAVVVLGGI
+1042 PLAVVVIGGI
-1052 LTSTLLDQ
+1052 LTATLLDQ
-1060 VVTPAVFYKFGK
+1060 LVTPAVFYKFGK
-1072 PAADQII
+1072 PVADKII
-1079 AEREGKSAKKSEWG
+1079 AEREGRFKGKNEWG
-1093 KAEKPGDEDLPPFS
+1093 DAETEGGRDANAPPFS
-1107 PKVTNPATGS
+1107 ERKPEPLAGT